1 MRRYISITIRDD
13 GRKSVPNSFAPSAPG
28 KPKTRRKDSPLLTV
42 RSDLAKVRETLLKGD
57 DRKALGLVDYTLDC
71 IDEYIAEGGRV

>member
-1 MRRYISITIRDD
+1 MKLIAATTRV
-13 GRKSVPNSFAPSAPG
+13 GRKSVPNSFTPP
-28 KPKTRRKDSPLLTV
+28 KPKARKDSPLLTI

-71 IDEYIAEGGRV
+71 IDEYIAEGGHV